1 MDAIDHA
8 ILSHLRR
15 DSSLT
20 NTELADLVGLTPS
33 PCLRRVKKLEADGI
47 ITGYRAVVSQ
57 EALDRGFQVIVTAE
71 IGVNDQATIEQFE
84 SRVAAFDEVIECRRL
99 FGIPDYFIRVA
110 VRDLAT
116 YERFMVTKL
125 GGLPA
130 VSRVTSLITMKT
142 IKSVD

>member
-1 MDAIDHA
+1 MDAMDDA
-8 ILSHLRR
+8 ILFHLRQ

-47 ITGYRAVVSQ
+47 ITGYRAIVSQ
-57 EALDRGFQVIVTAE
+57 EALGRGFQVIVTAE
-71 IGVNDQATIEQFE
+71 IGVNDQATIEDFE
-84 SRVAAFDEVIECRRL
+84 SQVAVFDEVIECRRL

-110 VRDLAT
+110 VKDLAT
-116 YERFMVTKL
+116 YEKFMVTKL
-125 GGLPA
+125 SGLPA